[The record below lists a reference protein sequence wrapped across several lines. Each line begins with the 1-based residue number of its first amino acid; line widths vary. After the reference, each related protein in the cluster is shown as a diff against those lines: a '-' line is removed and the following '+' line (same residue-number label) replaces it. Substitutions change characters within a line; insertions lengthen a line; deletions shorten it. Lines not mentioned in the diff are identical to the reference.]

1 MALLIVYRLYPL
13 LTSEWGSI
21 EAQFYVC
28 CTVWLLYLPYTPT
41 QNKYCYSGILA
52 IICLPEFS
60 CHLQLETKRT
70 TVPTWDPPDWP
81 LCQYSSSPVH
91 TAYFDCVI
99 RIQTQISVAVYG
111 YITCL
116 DALPST
122 QPSSSIDLQFNAPI
136 WLIWYH
142 FIALSLFILTRDY
155 FINMCMHSFSI

>member
-1 MALLIVYRLYPL
+1 MRHHRGSVLCLLY
-13 LTSEWGSI
+13 G
-21 EAQFYVC
+21 
-28 CTVWLLYLPYTPT
+28 WLLYLQYTPT
-41 QNKYCYSGILA
+41 QNKHCYSGILA
-52 IICLPEFS
+52 STWLPEFS

-122 QPSSSIDLQFNAPI
+122 QPSSSIDLQFNASI
-136 WLIWYH
+136 LINLISFLLLFHYLFWLVI
-142 FIALSLFILTRDY
+142 ILLICACILSL
-155 FINMCMHSFSI
+155 SSS

>member
-1 MALLIVYRLYPL
+1 MRHHR
-13 LTSEWGSI
+13 GS
-21 EAQFYVC
+21 VLC
-28 CTVWLLYLPYTPT
+28 LLYSLVTLPTVHAYPEQVLLQWHSSITW
-41 QNKYCYSGILA
+41 
-52 IICLPEFS
+52 LPEFS

-111 YITCL
+111 YITCP

-122 QPSSSIDLQFNAPI
+122 QPSSSIDLQFMLNRI
-136 WLIWYH
+136 NLISLLLFLHYLFWLVI
-142 FIALSLFILTRDY
+142 ILVICACILSL
-155 FINMCMHSFSI
+155 SSS